1 MRGFAVNAEQLPRGI
16 LLKKIFTRAAP
27 WAFAFALSDAAF
39 IFAMFLLSPE
49 KAPKLTAYILLA
61 SALAFAVGCFAEHRR
76 RKKLDRALGNFSE
89 NMDDTAALEV
99 DRVLGGGFKNRLS
112 SVVKKHAELRLRAK
126 QLSDEADDS
135 REYIEE
141 WVHEVKT
148 PLAAASLLTDNRA
161 DEMTEDVNNRLK
173 AIFHA
178 IDENTEQ
185 ILYYSRLNAPHP
197 DINFENVRLS
207 RCLLQTVEDFEP
219 FILSRKIAVT
229 LPQNDAYVT
238 ADRRILLFILSL
250 LMSNAVKYCSQT
262 DGKIVFILHETDNEI
277 ALTAANNGDGVHAED
292 LPFIFDKGFTGN
304 CPNRKKATGMGLY
317 LARKYADA
325 ICAEITVP
333 DVFPPDCTFAVKLTF
348 AK

>member
-1 MRGFAVNAEQLPRGI
+1 M

-27 WAFAFALSDAAF
+27 WAFAFAVSDAAF

-49 KAPKLTAYILLA
+49 KTPKLTAYILLA
-61 SALAFAVGCFAEHRR
+61 SALAFAVGCFAEQRR
-76 RKKLDRALGNFSE
+76 RKRLDRALGEFAVNMSE
-89 NMDDTAALEV
+89 KTALEV
-99 DRVLGGGFKNRLS
+99 DRVLGGGFADRLCLAAQKYS
-112 SVVKKHAELRLRAK
+112 ERGKRAVEL
-126 QLSDEADDS
+126 SGEADDY

-161 DEMTEDVNNRLK
+161 DEMSADVNNRMK
-173 AIFHA
+173 AIFHS
-178 IDENTEQ
+178 IGESTEQ

-197 DINFENVRLS
+197 DINFENIKIGS
-207 RCLLQTVEDFEP
+207 CLEQTVEDFEP
-219 FILSRKIAVT
+219 FISSRKIAVT
-229 LPQNDAYVT
+229 LPQNDASVT

-262 DGKIVFILHETDNEI
+262 DGRIVFILHESDTEI
-277 ALTAANNGDGVHAED
+277 TLTAANNGEGVRTED

-325 ICAEITVP
+325 ICAEITAP
-333 DVFPPDCTFAVKLTF
+333 DVFPPGCTFAVKLTF
-348 AK
+348 TK